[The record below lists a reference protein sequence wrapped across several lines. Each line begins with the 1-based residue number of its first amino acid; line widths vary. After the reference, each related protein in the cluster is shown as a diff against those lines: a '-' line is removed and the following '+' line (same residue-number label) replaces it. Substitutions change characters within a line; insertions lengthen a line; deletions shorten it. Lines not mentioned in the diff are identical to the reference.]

1 MKNEIQKLDVK
12 KSSAFGCI
20 PVTILKD
27 CIDAYLVHLINSVN
41 HSVQTSVSQQNLKQA
56 ELIPLYKKLD
66 PLNKGNYRPAS
77 LPPNVSK
84 VFERIIYRQINSYM
98 EDKLAKCLTGFR
110 KSHGTQHS
118 LFEKWKTG
126 IDNGSYVSALYM
138 DLLKA
143 FDRINHDLML
153 AKLK

>member
-1 MKNEIQKLDVK
+1 MKNEIQKLNVK

-27 CIDAYLVHLINSVN
+27 CIDAYLVHLTNSVN

-77 LPPNVSK
+77 LLPNVSK